1 MAGLWET
8 KKAATRAAIIESA
21 ARILFERG
29 TEALTVAAIAEEAG
43 VSPRTFHN
51 YFSSREDALLEYVVG
66 QVTLLIDELRGAPK
80 DQPLLAALEEATVCG
95 LTAREGEP
103 GPLSA
108 IVRVS
113 EVLNFS
119 LPEDARVRVREQVEQ
134 PLLALV
140 AERDPELPELEARV
154 LIGAAG
160 AAAGAAAHTYTDLI
174 EAGKPADPKQLVR
187 RAFAM
192 LGSIP
197 V

>member
-8 KKAATRAAIIESA
+8 KKAATRAAIIEAA

-29 TEALTVAAIAEEAG
+29 TEALTVAAVAEEAG

-51 YFSSREDALLEYVVG
+51 YFSSREDALLEFVVG
-66 QVTLLIDELRGAPK
+66 QVTLLIEKLRAAPK

-95 LTAREGEP
+95 LTAREGAP

-113 EVLNFS
+113 EVLNFA
-119 LPEDARVRVREQVEQ
+119 LPADARVRVREEVEQ

-140 AERDPELPELEARV
+140 AERDPELPALEARV

-160 AAAGAAAHTYTDLI
+160 AAAGAAAHTYTELVD
-174 EAGKPADPKQLVR
+174 AGEPVDAEQLVR
-187 RAFAM
+187 RAFTM
-192 LGSIP
+192 LDSIA

>member
-1 MAGLWET
+1 MAGLWDT
-8 KKAATRAAIIESA
+8 KKAATRAAIIDSA

-80 DQPLLAALEEATVCG
+80 DQPLLAALEEATVTG
-95 LTAREGEP
+95 LEAREGAP
-103 GPLSA
+103 GPLSRT
-108 IVRVS
+108 VRVA
-113 EVLNFS
+113 EVLS
-119 LPEDARVRVREQVEQ
+119 LSMPADARARLNEAVEK
-134 PLLALV
+134 PLLGLA
-140 AERDPELPELEARV
+140 AERNPDLPELEARV

-160 AAAGAAAHTYTDLI
+160 AAAGAAAHTYTELV
-174 EAGKPADPKQLVR
+174 ESGKPADAEQLVH

-192 LGSIP
+192 LGSIEA
-197 V
+197 